1 MSPLPDSAGP
11 NAAQNNN
18 SDTALDTASVT
29 ALARAVLETE
39 AQAVAKLVDRIDQ
52 NFIQACKILLQCEG
66 RIVVSGMGKS
76 GHIAGKIAATLAS
89 TGSPAFFV
97 HPGEASHGDLGMV
110 RDNDVIIGISNSGNS
125 PELLSLLPTI
135 KRLGIPLIAL
145 SGQLQSPLAQAAT
158 VTLDIGVERE
168 ACPMGLAPTASTTA
182 TLAMGDTL
190 AIALLSARG
199 FTEEDFALSHPGG
212 SLGRKLLLRVS
223 DIMVAGTST
232 PMVGTNIPVTHALK
246 ESSDK
251 GLGFVLVTDEQQGL
265 LGIFTDGDL
274 RRAIDQGIDLKVTPV
289 SEVMTKVAHTIMQ
302 DELAATAVAKMQQHR
317 INALPVTDNEGYLK
331 GAINMHL
338 LLAAG
343 VV

>member
-1 MSPLPDSAGP
+1 MANTIKFDPE
-11 NAAQNNN
+11 
-18 SDTALDTASVT
+18 ALTT
-29 ALARAVLETE
+29 LAKAVLETE
-39 AQAVAKLVDRIDQ
+39 AKAVAQLGERIDQ
-52 NFIQACKILLQCEG
+52 NFIDACGILLQCQG

-110 RDNDVIIGISNSGNS
+110 LKDDVIIGISNSGNS

-135 KRLGIPLIAL
+135 KRLAIPLVAL
-145 SGQLQSPLAQAAT
+145 SGNPQSPLAKAAT

-182 TLAMGDTL
+182 TLAMGDAL

-223 DIMVAGTST
+223 DIMVASPRI
-232 PMVGTNIPVTHALK
+232 PMVKAATAVADALL

-251 GLGFVLVTDEQQGL
+251 GLGFVLVTSNDIKL
-265 LGIFTDGDL
+265 SGIFTDGDL
-274 RRAIDQGIDLKVTPV
+274 RRAIDRDVDLKNTKVCD
-289 SEVMTKVAHTIMQ
+289 VMTHVAHTI
-302 DELAATAVAKMQQHR
+302 DAGELAASAVAMMQKHR
-317 INALPVTDNEGYLK
+317 INALPVTDKEGRVQ

>member
-1 MSPLPDSAGP
+1 MTTTIKVDPE
-11 NAAQNNN
+11 
-18 SDTALDTASVT
+18 ALTT
-29 ALARAVLETE
+29 LARAVLETE
-39 AQAVAKLVDRIDQ
+39 AQAITRLSMRIDQ
-52 NFIQACKILLQCEG
+52 SFIEACNILLQCRG

-110 RDNDVIIGISNSGNS
+110 LKDDVIIGISNSGNS

-135 KRLGIPLIAL
+135 KRLGIPLVVL
-145 SGQLQSPLAQAAT
+145 SGNLQSPLAQAAT

-182 TLAMGDTL
+182 TLAMGDAL

-223 DIMVAGTST
+223 DIMAADSQI
-232 PMVGTNIPVTHALK
+232 PMVDATTQITEALQ

-251 GLGFVLVTDEQQGL
+251 GLGFVLVTGKNNSL
-265 LGIFTDGDL
+265 CGIFTDGDL
-274 RRAIDQGIDLKVTPV
+274 RRAIDQDTDLKNTDVGD
-289 SEVMTKVAHTIMQ
+289 VMTHVAHTITA
-302 DELAATAVAKMQQHR
+302 DELAATAVAMMQKHR
-317 INALPVTDNEGYLK
+317 INALPVTDTDGRVL
-331 GAINMHL
+331 GAITMHL

>member
-1 MSPLPDSAGP
+1 M
-11 NAAQNNN
+11 QNK
-18 SDTALDTASVT
+18 SDIDASSLT

-39 AQAVAKLVDRIDQ
+39 AEAVASLGERIDGE
-52 NFIQACKILLQCEG
+52 FVEACRILLECRG

-110 RDNDVIIGISNSGNS
+110 RSDDVIIGISNSGNS

-145 SGQLQSPLAQAAT
+145 TGKAESPLARAST
-158 VTLDIGVERE
+158 VMLDIGVSRE

-182 TLAMGDTL
+182 TLAMGDAL

-223 DIMVAGTST
+223 DVMVAGD
-232 PMVGTNIPVTHALK
+232 GIPRVQTDTLVPGALLA
-246 ESSDK
+246 SSDK
-251 GLGFVLVTDEQQGL
+251 GLGFVLISESDNRLG
-265 LGIFTDGDL
+265 GIFTDGDL
-274 RRAIDQGIDLKVTPV
+274 RRAIDQNVDLRTTPV
-289 SEVMTKVAHTIMQ
+289 QQVMTLVAHTINKG
-302 DELAATAVAKMQQHR
+302 ELAAAAVSMMQEHR
-317 INALPVTDNEGYLK
+317 INALPVIDADGRIEGAL
-331 GAINMHL
+331 NMHL

>member
-1 MSPLPDSAGP
+1 MATIIKVDPE
-11 NAAQNNN
+11 
-18 SDTALDTASVT
+18 ALTT
-29 ALARAVLETE
+29 LARAVLETE
-39 AQAVAKLVDRIDQ
+39 AQAITRLSERIDQ
-52 NFIQACKILLQCEG
+52 HFIEACTILLQCRG

-89 TGSPAFFV
+89 TGSPAFFI

-110 RDNDVIIGISNSGNS
+110 LKDDVIIGISNSGNS

-135 KRLGIPLIAL
+135 KRLGIPLVAL
-145 SGQLQSPLAQAAT
+145 SGNLQSPLAQAAT

-182 TLAMGDTL
+182 TLAMGDAL

-223 DIMVAGTST
+223 DIMVASPRV
-232 PMVGTNIPVTHALK
+232 PMVDTATQIAAALQ

-251 GLGFVLVTDEQQGL
+251 GLGFVLVTGSDNRL
-265 LGIFTDGDL
+265 CGIFTDGDL
-274 RRAIDQGIDLKVTPV
+274 RRAIDQNISLKNTQVQD
-289 SEVMTKVAHTIMQ
+289 VMTEVAHTIKA
-302 DELAATAVAKMQQHR
+302 DELAAAAVAMMQEHR
-317 INALPVTDNEGYLK
+317 INALPVTDNEGRVQ
-331 GAINMHL
+331 GAINMHM

>member
-1 MSPLPDSAGP
+1 MPPIPDSTHPTADQQGD
-11 NAAQNNN
+11 
-18 SDTALDTASVT
+18 SDVVLDTASLT
-29 ALARAVLETE
+29 SLARAVIETE
-39 AQAVAKLVDRIDQ
+39 AQAVAKLADRIDHS
-52 NFIQACKILLQCEG
+52 FVEACKILLRCEG

-145 SGQLQSPLAQAAT
+145 SGTLDSPLAKAAT

-223 DIMVAGTST
+223 DIMVAGTDT
-232 PMVGTNIPVTHALK
+232 PMVSTAIPVTHALK

-251 GLGFVLVTDEQQGL
+251 GLGFVLVTNDQQRL

-289 SEVMTKVAHTIMQ
+289 GDVMTKVAHTISQ

-317 INALPVTDNEGYLK
+317 INALPVTDKAGQVR

>member
-1 MSPLPDSAGP
+1 MTTTIKVDPE
-11 NAAQNNN
+11 
-18 SDTALDTASVT
+18 ALTT
-29 ALARAVLETE
+29 LARAVLETE
-39 AQAVAKLVDRIDQ
+39 AQAITRLSMRIDQ
-52 NFIQACKILLQCEG
+52 SFIEACNILLQCRG

-110 RDNDVIIGISNSGNS
+110 LKDDVIIGISNSGNS

-135 KRLGIPLIAL
+135 KRLGIPLVAL
-145 SGQLQSPLAQAAT
+145 SGNLQSPLAQAAT

-182 TLAMGDTL
+182 TLAMGDAL

-223 DIMVAGTST
+223 DIMAADSQI
-232 PMVGTNIPVTHALK
+232 PMVDATTQITEALQ

-251 GLGFVLVTDEQQGL
+251 GLGFVLVTGKNNSL
-265 LGIFTDGDL
+265 CGIFTDGDL
-274 RRAIDQGIDLKVTPV
+274 RRAIDQDTDLKNTDVGD
-289 SEVMTKVAHTIMQ
+289 VMTHVAHTITA
-302 DELAATAVAKMQQHR
+302 DELAATAVAMMQKHR
-317 INALPVTDNEGYLK
+317 INALPVTDTDGRVL
-331 GAINMHL
+331 GAITMHL